1 MANKSEERVYRM
13 TLAEFHRYLDDK
25 RRELESCYREIE
37 EVQFQFNDIFKR
49 ELEAW
54 KEKFAFCYPRVRA
67 QRRELPPAF
76 AQLIDRTEAEEHAR
90 LQAEIA
96 SLEQEIRESRAK
108 MDELLAQAQ
117 AMTNDLRHANPQL
130 DQREEALK
138 ATIAKLE
145 DQYAEAFE
153 ELEKLDTFPLGW
165 LIHAG
170 RISKLKRVQRE
181 AKEKQAKALMQL
193 RQVRQEWLD
202 IVQKAGEKQAELRQQ
217 WAQLGVRVA
226 EAESRRAHLQANLD
240 ALAEQGALQKVL
252 ENLDEPPEVSGE
264 LGEAL
269 RDLVQRNRVRRA
281 YEEGLRA
288 VAEILGLTKGVGEGM
303 KRFQQSVATVLQEQ
317 RRYGLKEVHVP
328 VPQSAVVLNE
338 TWKEL
343 QAKVKDEKQMGRHP
357 LEFSQIVGQ
366 YVKSRLT
373 DAHIQG
379 LFENLGKALSQ
390 ATAAWG

>member
-1 MANKSEERVYRM
+1 MAGKGAERVYRM

-25 RRELESCYREIE
+25 RRELETCYKEIE

-54 KEKFAFCYPRVRA
+54 KEKFAFCYPRVAAR
-67 QRRELPPAF
+67 RRELPPAF
-76 AQLIDRTEAEEHAR
+76 AQLIDRAEAEERAR

-96 SLEQEIRESRAK
+96 SLEKEIRESRAK
-108 MDELLAQAQ
+108 MDELLAQAK
-117 AMTNDLRHANPQL
+117 ATTGDLRRANPQF

-138 ATIAKLE
+138 ALIAKLE

-165 LIHAG
+165 LIHAR
-170 RISKLKRVQRE
+170 RISKLKRAQRQ
-181 AKEKQAKALMQL
+181 AKEEQAKALMQL

-202 IVQKAGEKQAELRQQ
+202 TVQKAGEKQAELRQQ
-217 WAQLGVRVA
+217 WEQLGVRVA
-226 EAESRRAHLQANLD
+226 EAESRRAYLQTNLE

-252 ENLDEPPEVSGE
+252 ENLNEPPDIPGE

-269 RDLVQRNRVRRA
+269 RDLAQRNQVRRA

-288 VAEILGLTKGVGEGM
+288 VAEILGLTKGVGEGL

-317 RRYGLKEVHVP
+317 RRYNLKEVQVP
-328 VPQSAVVLNE
+328 VSQWAVTLNE

-357 LEFSQIVGQ
+357 LEFSQIVSQ
-366 YVKSRLT
+366 YVKGRLT
-373 DAHIQG
+373 DANIQG
-379 LFENLGKALSQ
+379 LFEHLGKALSQ

>member
-1 MANKSEERVYRM
+1 MAGKGAERVYRM

-25 RRELESCYREIE
+25 RRELETCYKEIE

-54 KEKFAFCYPRVRA
+54 KEKFAFCYPRVAAR
-67 QRRELPPAF
+67 RRELPPAF
-76 AQLIDRTEAEEHAR
+76 AQLIDRAEAEERAR

-96 SLEQEIRESRAK
+96 SLEKEIRESRAK
-108 MDELLAQAQ
+108 MDELLAQAK
-117 AMTNDLRHANPQL
+117 ATTGDLRRANPQF

-138 ATIAKLE
+138 ALIAKLE

-165 LIHAG
+165 LIHAR
-170 RISKLKRVQRE
+170 RISKLKRAQRQ
-181 AKEKQAKALMQL
+181 AKEEQAKALMQL
-193 RQVRQEWLD
+193 RQVRQ
-202 IVQKAGEKQAELRQQ
+202 Q
-217 WAQLGVRVA
+217 WEQLGVRVA
-226 EAESRRAHLQANLD
+226 EAESRRAYLQTNLE

-252 ENLDEPPEVSGE
+252 ENLNEPPDIPGE

-269 RDLVQRNRVRRA
+269 RDLAQRNQVRRA

-288 VAEILGLTKGVGEGM
+288 VAEILGLTKGVGEGL

-317 RRYGLKEVHVP
+317 RRYNLKEVQVP
-328 VPQSAVVLNE
+328 VSQWAVTLNE

-357 LEFSQIVGQ
+357 LEFSQIVSQ
-366 YVKSRLT
+366 YVKGRLT
-373 DAHIQG
+373 DANIQG
-379 LFENLGKALSQ
+379 LFEHLGKALSQ